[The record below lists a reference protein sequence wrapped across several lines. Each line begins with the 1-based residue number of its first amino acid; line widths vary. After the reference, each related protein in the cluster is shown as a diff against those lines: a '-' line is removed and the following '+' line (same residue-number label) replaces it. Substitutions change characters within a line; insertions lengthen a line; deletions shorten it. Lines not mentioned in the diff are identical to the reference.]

1 MVADNPRHRNN
12 QGQVRQVFYG
22 QLHCIIDVILP
33 VSRALALTEPKRHLL
48 ALVEPSSTRGKDA
61 TREVT
66 TYEAT
71 TAPVIVDLRTIENV
85 IGRVKRGNEWGII
98 DRGGDFARTVFVDPV
113 DDAEE

>member
-1 MVADNPRHRNN
+1 
-12 QGQVRQVFYG
+12 
-22 QLHCIIDVILP
+22 
-33 VSRALALTEPKRHLL
+33 
-48 ALVEPSSTRGKDA
+48 
-61 TREVT
+61 VT